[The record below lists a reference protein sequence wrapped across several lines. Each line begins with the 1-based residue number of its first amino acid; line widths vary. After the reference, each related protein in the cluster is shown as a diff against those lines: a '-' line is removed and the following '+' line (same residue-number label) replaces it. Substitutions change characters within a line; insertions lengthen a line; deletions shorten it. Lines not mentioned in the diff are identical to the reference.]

1 MCEVVVMGRND
12 YSATPTRPRRV
23 TATDVA
29 KAAGVSRSAVS
40 RAFTDGAY
48 LDDDKRA
55 RILKVSQD
63 LGYRPNAFAAGLQT
77 TQSNIVAVVAGEMR
91 SHYDNEL
98 VDHLLKELV
107 AIGKW
112 PIVLSGPE
120 ISTTPNLQG
129 IFGFPVDAMI
139 VRGGSV
145 VKFVVESCAK
155 LQIPLIFSGCVVDA
169 DYVDS
174 VSCRNF
180 DGMHALANLLVHS
193 GRRNIAF
200 IDGIP
205 NRASRQ
211 ERPAGARAGLLE
223 NGLSFVDTE
232 TADFSYEGGYRSA
245 LALLK
250 RHDIDAIMCAN
261 DETALGAITAIRQEL
276 GLRVPKDI
284 GITGFDDIRMSDWPN
299 FRLTTVRNPVV
310 ETVSAIVR
318 LLSERLEDPSK
329 VGETVLLDA
338 KIVKRETH

>member
-1 MCEVVVMGRND
+1 MGRNED
-12 YSATPTRPRRV
+12 SVTPTRPRRV

-48 LDDDKRA
+48 LDQDKKT

-63 LGYRPNAFAAGLQT
+63 LGYRPNAFAAGLQK

-91 SHYDNEL
+91 SHYDHEL

-112 PIVLSGPE
+112 PIVLSGQE
-120 ISTTPNLQG
+120 ISDTPNLHG

-145 VKFVVESCAK
+145 DEFVVESCAK

-169 DYVDS
+169 EHVDS

-180 DGMHALANLLVHS
+180 EGMYALANLLAET
-193 GRRNIAF
+193 GRRKIAY
-200 IDGIP
+200 IDGLP
-205 NRASRQ
+205 NRASKQ
-211 ERPAGARAGLLE
+211 ERPAGARAGLAN
-223 NGLSFVDTE
+223 NGLAFVDTE
-232 TADFSYEGGYRSA
+232 TADFSYEGGYRAAIA
-245 LALLK
+245 LMKKNDL
-250 RHDIDAIMCAN
+250 DAIMCAN
-261 DETALGAITAIRQEL
+261 DETALGAITAVRQEL
-276 GLRVPKDI
+276 GLRVPEDVA
-284 GITGFDDIRMSDWPN
+284 ITGFDDLRMSDWPN
-299 FRLTTVRNPVV
+299 FRLTTARNPTE
-310 ETVSAIVR
+310 ETVAAIVR
-318 LLSERLEDPSK
+318 LLSERLEDPNK

-338 KIVKRETH
+338 DVVKRETH